1 MKIKIGTRTVA
12 SLLVAVVAALTLATC
27 GKVKAPNG
35 GMDAPPGSDAPSGSG
50 ACTWD
55 QGTWD
60 SCTFAP

>member
-1 MKIKIGTRTVA
+1 MKIKITTRTVA

-27 GKVKAPNG
+27 GKVKSPSG
-35 GMDAPPGSDAPSGSG
+35 GGSDAPLGSGSG
-50 ACTWD
+50 TCTWD